1 MVTKAPGFPYVFRFV
16 NTILA
21 SWKLRDKYLRLW
33 KTRDMLLKSLRRA
46 IRARSIFKRRHI
58 WDIMW
63 GASEIYIS
71 KRANCSIALKH
82 LSHSQTTTNWTRN
95 IRGIN

>member
-63 GASEIYIS
+63 GARRFTFQNAQTAQSPSNTWLI
-71 KRANCSIALKH
+71 LK
-82 LSHSQTTTNWTRN
+82 LPQT
-95 IRGIN
+95 G